1 VLITNPKIKQTL
13 SKFNGFEILTNRL
26 STLTPTFS
34 YLQTLLDL
42 VLGVMSVQSLY
53 PESNS
58 YVSTVINRS
67 PIASE
72 VLGFDIPKANSSLA
86 NPEFLELLFI
96 GLSKVSELHY
106 RINMLKQLEQVV
118 NSGKL
123 KDL

>member
-1 VLITNPKIKQTL
+1 V
-13 SKFNGFEILTNRL
+13 SKFHGFEILTNRL
-26 STLTPTFS
+26 STLTPTYS

-42 VLGVMSVQSLY
+42 VLGAMSVQSLY

-72 VLGFDIPKANSSLA
+72 VLGCDIPKANSSFV

-96 GLSKVSELHY
+96 ALSKVSELHY
-106 RINMLKQLEQVV
+106 RLNMLKQLEQVV